1 MIDIVGKR
9 HIFYI
14 ISLALILPGVISL
27 LIPPGLRLA
36 VDFTGGTLWEL
47 RFEQTVAPGEV
58 RDVLGEFEYGD
69 AIVQTTGDRGV
80 LIRAKEIR
88 AEDDGK
94 AAIVVRLTERFGRFE
109 ELRFETVGPIVSQEI
124 AARALAAVGL
134 ASVAILLF
142 VAWAFR
148 SVEHAVRYGVC
159 AIIALLHDAL
169 LVLGMFSILGK
180 LYFVEVD
187 SLFVT
192 AMLTVIGFSVHDTIV
207 VFDRI
212 RENVRRYNN
221 LPFDVVANHSIMQTI
236 GRSMTT
242 SLTAAFTL
250 LALIIFGGITTKLFA
265 LTLLAGMI
273 SGTYSSVF
281 NAAALLVSWEK
292 GELARLAFWRRRNR
306 VMASTT

>member
-9 HIFYI
+9 HLFYI
-14 ISLALILPGVISL
+14 ISLVLILPGAISL

-36 VDFTGGTLWEL
+36 VDFTGGTLWEV
-47 RFEQTVAPGEV
+47 RFAQAVAPGEV
-58 RDVLGEFEYGD
+58 REVLGEFEYGD

-88 AEDDGK
+88 ADGDEK
-94 AAIVVRLTERFGRFE
+94 VAIASRLAERFGPFE

-148 SVEHAVRYGVC
+148 HVEHPVRYGVC

-180 LYFVEVD
+180 LLFVEVD

-212 RENVRRYNN
+212 RENVRRYNS

-236 GRSMTT
+236 GRSLTT
-242 SLTAAFTL
+242 SLTVAFTL
-250 LALIIFGGITTKLFA
+250 LALIIFGGVTTRLFA
-265 LTLLAGMI
+265 LTLLVGMI

-292 GELARLAFWRRRNR
+292 GELARLAFWRRRDR
-306 VMASTT
+306 VAASTT